1 MDSKHNGFREFL
13 TSMRLA
19 VVLLGVIAL
28 GALLGTIIPQQAA
41 AEAFA
46 ARLHPALLAVFKA
59 LQLFDVYHSTWFVLL
74 LVLLAVNLTACSLD
88 RFPAAWRQFRGG
100 AVPDGAVPLND
111 LPAEWIVV
119 TDKPVAEE
127 ASRLAG
133 ETKTE
138 SIRKALEERLAR
150 LRLRVV
156 KRDREAEVLRY
167 LEREVWPSVPRGV
180 LGRRLTRREED
191 QVLGYGKEGA

>member
-1 MDSKHNGFREFL
+1 MALNIKNVEVE
-13 TSMRLA
+13 RL
-19 VVLLGVIAL
+19 
-28 GALLGTIIPQQAA
+28 
-41 AEAFA
+41 
-46 ARLHPALLAVFKA
+46 
-59 LQLFDVYHSTWFVLL
+59 
-74 LVLLAVNLTACSLD
+74 
-88 RFPAAWRQFRGG
+88 
-100 AVPDGAVPLND
+100 
-111 LPAEWIVV
+111 
-119 TDKPVAEE
+119 AEE

-167 LEREVWPSVPRGV
+167 LEREVWPSVPKAV

-191 QVLGYGKEGA
+191 RILGYGPEGV